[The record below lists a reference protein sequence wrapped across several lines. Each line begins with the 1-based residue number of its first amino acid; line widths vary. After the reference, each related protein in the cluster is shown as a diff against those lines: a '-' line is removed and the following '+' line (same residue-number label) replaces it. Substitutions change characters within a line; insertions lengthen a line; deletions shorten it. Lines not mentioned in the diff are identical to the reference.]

1 MTWIPRNTEPSS
13 IILEPSTPSCIAPYA
28 SNPNMMF
35 PTDAN
40 ARIPITKIGVQEYE
54 LFMWKIVLSI
64 QSIDG
69 IKNRA
74 YASNN
79 LMPPLPSDS
88 LHGHLRDSNTVT
100 SSLNNATHQYI
111 KNPIAA
117 RNMNGTMYVI
127 QVSGTPPHN
136 ESQSSKRERANA

>member
-1 MTWIPRNTEPSS
+1 
-13 IILEPSTPSCIAPYA
+13 
-28 SNPNMMF
+28 MF
-35 PTDAN
+35 PIDAN

-79 LMPPLPSDS
+79 LWPPLPSDS
-88 LHGHLRDSNTVT
+88 LHGHLRDSNAAR
-100 SSLNNATHQYI
+100 SIWNNATHQYI
-111 KNPIAA
+111 IYPIAA
-117 RNMNGTMYVI
+117 MNMNGTMYVI
-127 QVSGTPPHN
+127 QVSGTPPHK